1 VVREF
6 RVVEGR
12 EQDFEEVFRKEG
24 IWEEFLR
31 RSPGYLKSELYRD
44 SDERSRYE
52 IFDYWRSHEGFEGC
66 RQERQQEIERFRLL
80 FLDGLIERE
89 TFLGSFYED
98 GPDESGLVLR

>member
-1 VVREF
+1 
-6 RVVEGR
+6 
-12 EQDFEEVFRKEG
+12 
-24 IWEEFLR
+24 
-31 RSPGYLKSELYRD
+31 LKSELYRD

-52 IFDYWRSHEGFEGC
+52 VFDYWRSHEDFEDC

-89 TFLGSFYED
+89 AFLGGFYED